1 MRCWPLTAEPRACA
15 AWLVGAVALHLAAAA
30 VPWAAGCSAAWA
42 AALSLLALA
51 GLPATLASIP
61 GGFARIRVLR
71 LERGRLTVQL
81 RDGRELEAA
90 MSASSL
96 ALRHA
101 VLLRLAWEGGAGS
114 WWLPRAAVPA
124 PVFRRLKAV
133 VRLGG

>member
-1 MRCWPLTAEPRACA
+1 MRCWPLTAEPSASG
-15 AWLVGAVALHLAAAA
+15 AWLVGAAALHLAAAA
-30 VPWAAGCSAAWA
+30 VPWAAGCPATWA
-42 AALSLLALA
+42 VAMSLLALA
-51 GLPATLASIP
+51 GLPGTFASIP
-61 GGFARIRVLR
+61 GRWSRIRVLR
-71 LERGRLTVQL
+71 LEQGRLTVQL

-101 VLLRLAWEGGAGS
+101 VVLRLAWDGGAGS
-114 WWLPRAAVPA
+114 WWLPRAALPA